1 MLYGRVLG
9 DMSSWDDANGLE
21 ESPEIPSEGLAMG
34 DSATKVSSGSLL
46 LVASCLLMVLCYSSE
61 KGFVTQQQ

>member
-1 MLYGRVLG
+1 MFDACVSG
-9 DMSSWDDANGLE
+9 DMSSWDDAGLE

-34 DSATKVSSGSLL
+34 DSATWASSGSLL
-46 LVASCLLMVLCYSSE
+46 LVASCLLMVLRYSSE